1 MVGNCVLWERS
12 GEGGYIRL
20 IRSTG
25 GHAAAHLFTTG
36 GGGEYNEG
44 KRTLGQEGPMFI
56 SCDVLSHSMENIAK
70 GTTDSSIEWFY

>member
-25 GHAAAHLFTTG
+25 VALYNRG
-36 GGGEYNEG
+36 GVDEYNEG
-44 KRTLGQEGPMFI
+44 KRTLCEKGPML
-56 SCDVLSHSMENIAK
+56 LSK
-70 GTTDSSIEWFY
+70 G

>member
-25 GHAAAHLFTTG
+25 VALYNRG
-36 GGGEYNEG
+36 GEGGVDEYNEG
-44 KRTLGQEGPMFI
+44 KRTLRQKGSML
-56 SCDVLSHSMENIAK
+56 LSK
-70 GTTDSSIEWFY
+70 G